1 MIEFSYVM
9 INFHIELKSF
19 FPKLSKFTIALG
31 SDKLSLSVNINLETR
46 GKF

>member
-9 INFHIELKSF
+9 INFHIDLRSF
-19 FPKLSKFTIALG
+19 FPKLTKFTIALG

-46 GKF
+46 VKF

>member
-1 MIEFSYVM
+1 MIEISNVM

-19 FPKLSKFTIALG
+19 FQKLSKFTIVLG
-31 SDKLSLSVNINLETR
+31 CDKLSLSVNINLETR